1 MANSFRNQKQGLQ
14 AVLRA
19 ARVISQMFSQ
29 TIGPYGYGTIV
40 HHVSPPKI
48 THDSQRMLKDFVLP
62 DVFENLGVNLYAF
75 LHSCLVLS
83 FLRIFFHLLRY
94 II

>member
-29 TIGPYGYGTIV
+29 TIGPYGYGAIV

-62 DVFENLGVNLYAF
+62 DVFENLGVT
-75 LHSCLVLS
+75 
-83 FLRIFFHLLRY
+83 
-94 II
+94 